1 MLERGKIR
9 NRESEKQD
17 GIEINEET
25 NLRTR
30 FTRVRQILML
40 NKNIFNKKI
49 PSLYI

>member
-9 NRESEKQD
+9 NRESEK
-17 GIEINEET
+17 GVGINEET